1 MNIRMLVL
9 KKAKESYPGNL
20 YVEKRL
26 KKELDYLEKNRRFE
40 EIEIILKIKERI
52 KDQNIYVFPTSLL
65 SMYLLDLDFINPM
78 PAHYYNEDTKEVIFE
93 ESKLYGV
100 DLPKKEGFHRDG
112 FNITEDYI
120 LNTKKGVFFELYL
133 CEEHKDIVK
142 KLVSDKFNIEI
153 ELMESEN
160 GVDREKISFG
170 GTSIIFDSS
179 AAKEFFG
186 TNLSR
191 KLNTDDFLKFIYEDF
206 IKREF
211 NINLNNQ
218 SIDSFKDIVDLEGFL
233 RSSLT
238 CESID
243 GLDFKEE
250 EFPKTREDIFIYFRN
265 NGYSAKD
272 SAEITREISFGKN
285 PDIKIKND
293 KMIKYFKSILYIWP
307 KAAIVSIFIRDYF
320 KRCI

>member
-9 KKAKESYPGNL
+9 KKANESYPGNL
-20 YVEKRL
+20 YVEERL
-26 KKELDYLEKNRRFE
+26 KKELDYLEKNRKFE
-40 EIEIILKIKERI
+40 EMEIILKIKESI

-65 SMYLLDLDFINPM
+65 SMHLLDLDFINPM
-78 PAHYYNEDTKEVIFE
+78 PAHYYNRDTKEVTFE

-100 DLPKKEGFHRDG
+100 DLPKKEGLHRDG
-112 FNITEDYI
+112 FNITEDYV
-120 LNTKKGVFFELYL
+120 LNLEGGVFFELYL

-142 KLVSDKFNIEI
+142 KIVSDKFNTKI
-153 ELMESEN
+153 ELRESEN
-160 GVDREKISFG
+160 VAHKEKLFFG
-170 GTSIIFDSS
+170 GTDIIFDSD
-179 AAKEFFG
+179 AVKEFFG

-191 KLNTDDFLKFIYEDF
+191 ELNTDDFLKFIYEDF

-218 SIDSFKDIVDLEGFL
+218 HIDSFKDIVDLEGYL
-233 RSSLT
+233 RNSLT

-243 GLDFKEE
+243 GIDFKNEE
-250 EFPKTREDIFIYFRN
+250 YPKTRDDIFIYLRN

-272 SAEITREISFGKN
+272 SAELTREISFGKN
-285 PDIKIKND
+285 PDIKIEND
-293 KMIKYFKSILYIWP
+293 NMIKYFESILYIWP
-307 KAAIVSIFIRDYF
+307 KDAIISIFIRDYY